1 MQGDKPHTS
10 CVGSLS
16 LVRQGSI
23 PKAHFFFLSQ
33 AGTEILHAGDCLSGS
48 LCHQE
53 VLLVH

>member
-33 AGTEILHAGDCLSGS
+33 AGTEILHTGDCLSGS